1 MRAAVVSSA
10 IALMVWTLGGLVPAP
25 AAGRAQGLGDR
36 LHRGAVKAL
45 ASGKL
50 LVSAREMADPNFA
63 RTVVL
68 LADYT
73 PDGALGFILN
83 RPAKVTLSQIFPR
96 FAQSA
101 EGMGHAFL
109 GGPVVTPG
117 AVAALT
123 RSGAGG
129 ARRVLDEVYLVS
141 SREQL
146 EEAIASGAGSNRLR
160 VYLGYAGWGA
170 GQLADETAR
179 GAWRILDGDAAI
191 VFDPNPDEMWRRQIL
206 RTEALSASISG
217 REKSGGAIQV
227 TRSAA
232 RRPAARRGGRVLR
245 AGHRARATRR
255 RHGTTAAP
263 RRFRSRPA
271 RRG

>member
-10 IALMVWTLGGLVPAP
+10 IALIVWTLGGLLPAP
-25 AAGRAQGLGDR
+25 AADRAQGLGDR

-45 ASGKL
+45 GAGKL

-68 LADYT
+68 LADYN

-83 RPAKVTLSQIFPR
+83 RPAKVTLSQLFPR
-96 FAQSA
+96 FAQSPA
-101 EGMGHAFL
+101 GMGHAFL

-129 ARRVLDEVYLVS
+129 ARRILDEVYLVS
-141 SREQL
+141 SKEQL
-146 EEAIASGAGSNRLR
+146 EDAIASGAGSNRLR

-179 GAWRILDGDAAI
+179 GAWRILDGDASI
-191 VFDPNPDEMWRRQIL
+191 VFDANPDEMWRRQIL
-206 RTEALSASISG
+206 RTEALSASILG
-217 REKSGGAIQV
+217 RETRGAIQV
-227 TRSAA
+227 RRSAA
-232 RRPAARRGGRVLR
+232 RRPAARRGGCALR
-245 AGHRARATRR
+245 AGHRARGTRR
-255 RHGTTAAP
+255 RRGTTAAP
-263 RRFRSRPA
+263 RRSRSRPA